1 MPTTETRERTAWYVV
16 GGLVLVAAVV
26 LFFALRPTPQLGTD
40 EAVFKTVDALYTA
53 VRNRD
58 EPRVSDCEKRLHE
71 YRDGGTLSQDASD
84 QMDGVIARA
93 RAGKWE
99 SAAER
104 LYDFIRA
111 QESGPEHAP
120 RKVKSSGAKK

>member
-1 MPTTETRERTAWYVV
+1 MPTTETRQRTAWYVG
-16 GGLVLVAAVV
+16 GGLVLVAVVV
-26 LFFALRPTPQLGTD
+26 LIFALRPTPQLGTD

-58 EPRVSDCEKRLHE
+58 DGRVGECEKRLHE
-71 YRDGGTLSQDASD
+71 YRDGGTLSKDASG
-84 QMDGVIARA
+84 QLDGVIARA

-111 QESGPEHAP
+111 QEGGPEHAP
-120 RKVKSSGAKK
+120 RKVKSGGAKK

>member
-1 MPTTETRERTAWYVV
+1 VAWYVV
-16 GGLVLVAAVV
+16 GGLVAVAVV
-26 LFFALRPTPQLGTD
+26 VIVLALRPTPQIGTD

-58 EPRVSDCEKRLHE
+58 EVRLSECEKRLHE
-71 YRDGGTLSQDASD
+71 YRDAGSLPKDACEQLDS
-84 QMDGVIARA
+84 VIARA
-93 RAGKWE
+93 RSGKWE

-111 QESGPEHAP
+111 QEGGPEHAP
-120 RKVKSSGAKK
+120 RKAKTSGAKK